1 MDNVI
6 LTTERTEMK
15 FPVGLISADD
25 IVRTINDK
33 ATLKFMSAFPA
44 TYTHENALEFMEFLE
59 STRNLKTCLELG
71 IFDKESGQF
80 IGMCELDLILRSAH
94 TCELGYW
101 LNKDFVG
108 KGYMYE
114 CVSAL
119 IKYAK
124 DELGIHTLSAF
135 VIAENTRS
143 ISLLERL
150 GFQKVNFIPG
160 SVKNKGHRAD
170 EFIYELHL

>member
-1 MDNVI
+1 
-6 LTTERTEMK
+6 
-15 FPVGLISADD
+15 
-25 IVRTINDK
+25 
-33 ATLKFMSAFPA
+33 MSAFPA
-44 TYTHENALEFMEFLE
+44 TYTHEDALGFMEFLE

-80 IGMCELDLILRSAH
+80 IGMCELDMISHYAH

-124 DELGIHTLSAF
+124 DELGMLTLTAS
-135 VIAENTRS
+135 VITENTRS

-150 GFQKVNFIPG
+150 GFQKVNLYLG

-170 EFIYELHL
+170 EFMYELHL